1 MSANASPIIHRRT
14 GTLGRMMNMIRKPLS
29 HEPNRKLRLLQAIDE
44 NNVGEA
50 LRLIKETGMTPND
63 INSIIKRTTPLNTAI
78 LKDNIDIVHALIEA
92 GADVNK
98 RDGNDA
104 SPIGNATSKGNV
116 DIVKVLIEAGANVN
130 TANPYY
136 KNTPLILASHLGYID
151 IVRVLLEAGADVNMI
166 NRYNM
171 SAIDFAKGSRNFD
184 ILDLLIEAGG
194 QNVENTMRGGKTKKY
209 RRSKKRTRKHSV
221 RV

>member
-1 MSANASPIIHRRT
+1 
-14 GTLGRMMNMIRKPLS
+14 MMNMVRKPLN

-63 INSIIKRTTPLNTAI
+63 INSIVKRTTALNAAVF
-78 LKDNIDIVHALIEA
+78 KDNIDIVHALIEA

-98 RDGNDA
+98 VDSNNVTPLSAA
-104 SPIGNATSKGNV
+104 SSKGNI
-116 DIVKVLIEAGANVN
+116 DIVQALIGAGADVN

-151 IVRVLLEAGADVNMI
+151 VVKALIEAGADVNMI

-171 SAIDFAKGSRNFD
+171 SALDFARNSGNFD